1 MGEMFERAF
10 TQQRLLDAWKEA
22 RDAAYADGE
31 AGAEVERFEA
41 AAARNVSEIADVLAS
56 GTYEPKPVHR
66 VEISKSGGGTRRLA
80 IPCLEDRIVER
91 ALLAELDHVVDPL
104 LLPWSFAYRKGLGV
118 KDAIAALTEA
128 RDEGAQWVARCDI
141 DDCFEHIP
149 RWEVVRRLREA
160 VHDLA
165 VIDLVRKFMDRAVIG
180 ERTAYAERGL
190 GLHQGS
196 PLSPLLCNLYLDAF
210 DRAMLGKG
218 YRAIRYADDIAIP
231 VPDRGGAEQAL
242 KDAADA
248 LHELRLEMDGGKSI
262 TGSFGEGVQFLGATV
277 TEVTSPGAAALSH
290 PREVSVYVD
299 RDGALLRSRGER
311 LVVEHQNEELLKL
324 NFKRVR
330 QVVCSGRV
338 GMTTPFIQRAARDG
352 IDVVL
357 LDGHGGP
364 GARIASLAHSDPTGR
379 RAQYRVADDERAAGS
394 LARAFVDGK
403 IANMRV
409 GLLRV
414 GRGAVDP
421 VVAAAA
427 ETLAITRMVLA
438 DAGSRDEMLGHE
450 GSATRE
456 YFRGLR
462 AVIPSEWGFTARERR
477 PPPDPV
483 NAMLSF
489 GYTLLVQEGVAALE
503 MAGLDAAVGF
513 MHQARW
519 GRPCLA
525 LDLIEELRPVI
536 VDAVVLRCVTSGV
549 VRFEEFTEAPD
560 IGCRMGDRAR
570 QAFLA
575 AYERRMLTVF
585 THEASGRRVSYRVG
599 LGLQAKALARAV
611 LDPSR
616 GYQPVRWKS

>member
-462 AVIPSEWGFTARERR
+462 AVIPSEWGFTARDKATAGPGER
-477 PPPDPV
+477 D
-483 NAMLSF
+483 A
-489 GYTLLVQEGVAALE
+489 LVRVHAARAGGRGGAGDGRAGRRRRVHAPGTVGAALPGPGPDRGAP
-503 MAGLDAAVGF
+503 AGHRGRGGAAVR
-513 MHQARW
+513 HVR
-519 GRPCLA
+519 RR
-525 LDLIEELRPVI
+525 EVR
-536 VDAVVLRCVTSGV
+536 GV
-549 VRFEEFTEAPD
+549 TEAPD

-585 THEASGRRVSYRVG
+585 THEASGRRCRTGSG
-599 LGLQAKALARAV
+599 
-611 LDPSR
+611 
-616 GYQPVRWKS
+616 